1 MEIREKNLKNLKLSK
16 KQLNYQNNLT
26 LLIILTSSSLPPTE
40 MNIVLNVWIENKE
53 EGSGISCDVD
63 LELRR

>member
-26 LLIILTSSSLPPTE
+26 LLIILTSSTLPPTKL
-40 MNIVLNVWIENKE
+40 NIVLNVTKAIEK
-53 EGSGISCDVD
+53 
-63 LELRR
+63 